1 MTRKEWLF
9 FGLACCIKLILA
21 VLIHPGHPS
30 GDVATA
36 GIIAVQG
43 GDTFS
48 YIDPVENLLRHG
60 IYAQDL
66 ARLDTYAGRM
76 PGYGVVYGGLR
87 MLLGPGAAADGVILL
102 QLLLSLYAMYCLARL
117 AQAATQRPEAFYWTA
132 LLFAANTFT
141 AVFDIRLLT
150 ESFAIS
156 ALVIGLYGCCQAQR
170 RSSAALFLGA
180 GCWLAWA
187 IFLRP
192 FLAPLL
198 GLLVAWQFVQA
209 VGLAGGRPPA
219 HVRRYLLQGGL
230 LLLPFLV
237 ADGAWA
243 ARNWQW
249 YHRPVP
255 LQSNTWAGYK
265 TAPALNELNGF
276 VGAIGEE
283 HAWWNPAN
291 DIAWFYKPATEAA
304 PNFRGQASKLAPPAY
319 TYDSLV
325 MVRNYLLIAQ
335 DSTRPPATRQAAEAR
350 ATQALR
356 AYKRAYQ
363 QLRPIRAYL
372 LVPFKLAYSLL
383 FAHPGDYLFQQPFA
397 QLPTLQKSLKVVVH
411 LWYLLVVLLGL
422 AGTLLVGWQRRR
434 AALIVKAVPLYLIV
448 LFCCVL
454 HLVDARYFA
463 IAYPFVIIGAVNLVL
478 VLSGG
483 FGKNA
488 ALKPAPGM

>member
-1 MTRKEWLF
+1 MTMTRKEWLF
-9 FGLACCIKLILA
+9 FGLACCIKLSLA
-21 VLIHPGHPS
+21 VLIHPDQPLGA
-30 GDVATA
+30 GTA
-36 GIIAVQG
+36 PGIIAVQG

-87 MLLGPGAAADGVILL
+87 MLLGPAGAADGMVVL

-117 AQAATQRPEAFYWTA
+117 AQAATQRAEAFQWTA

-141 AVFDIRLLT
+141 TVFDIRLLT

-156 ALVIGLYGCCQAQR
+156 ALIIAGYMYCKAQR
-170 RSSAALFLGA
+170 RASFRTFLGA

-198 GLLVAWQFVQA
+198 GLLAAGHFVRT
-209 VGLAGGRPPA
+209 VVSTSSRSPA
-219 HVRRYLLQGGL
+219 HLRRYVLQSALLM
-230 LLLPFLV
+230 LPFGI
-237 ADGAWA
+237 ADGAWM

-249 YHRPVP
+249 YNYLVP

-291 DIAWFYKPATEAA
+291 DIAWFYKPATESA
-304 PNFRGQASKLAPPAY
+304 PNFRGEASKLAPPAY

-325 MVRNYLLIAQ
+325 MVRRNLLMAQ
-335 DSTRPPATRQAAEAR
+335 DSTRPLTTRQAAETKATR
-350 ATQALR
+350 ALV

-363 QLRPIRAYL
+363 QLRPLRAFL
-372 LVPFKLAYSLL
+372 VVPFKLAYRLML
-383 FAHPGDYLFQQPFA
+383 AHPGDYLFQQPFA
-397 QLPTLQKSLKVVVH
+397 QLPTLQKGLKVIVH
-411 LWYLLVVLLGL
+411 LWYLLIVLLGM
-422 AGTLLVGWQRRR
+422 AGTLLVGWQCRWDI
-434 AALIVKAVPLYLIV
+434 LIVKAVPLYLIV

-463 IAYPFVIIGAVNLVL
+463 IAYPFVVIGAVNLVL
-478 VLSGG
+478 VLSEG
-483 FGKNA
+483 FEKKRSA
-488 ALKPAPGM
+488 